1 MGLVQWDCQ
10 WQRYRDTTH
19 HGAFRGY
26 SAALCGTG
34 PSIRQVDRMPLEANN
49 NLLKVCLNNTF
60 KFITPDLWIGMD
72 APTSFD
78 PELWSTPGMKYYN
91 KAHSEKLVR
100 GTAVRDL
107 PETYFYE
114 PFLVENVEDISL
126 ETSPYM
132 RFMFEG
138 NTFSVALGVL
148 NWLQVDTV
156 YLIGCDLGGSN
167 KISRMGSKKKYD
179 SKRQKQHLT
188 NALNLLRYLNKH
200 GRMNLISCTPDSPM
214 NEFLEYIPTEE
225 L

>member
-72 APTSFD
+72 APAAFD
-78 PELWSTPGMKYYN
+78 SELWSTPGMKYYN

-156 YLIGCDLGGSN
+156 YLIGCALGGSN